1 MEKSAGVWKP
11 RVRFPCCW
19 TISKAAISSKFF
31 SSLNPDRCF
40 DDGIFFFSF
49 FLTSYLLINSKMR
62 VFYMNINISTGSFEK
77 LIRHLN
83 IFWFLIQLSFRIFKN
98 SKKWKQWDRYIISW
112 AIGSYCVYTKFVIF
126 VSIIGYNWTSYQS
139 TKRSKFISRLSENLV
154 YSLCNL
160 LTFATDKILYVTY
173 ALDAINRANWND

>member
-31 SSLNPDRCF
+31 SSLNVSMMR
-40 DDGIFFFSF
+40 
-49 FLTSYLLINSKMR
+49 LINSKMH
-62 VFYMNINISTGSFEK
+62 VFYMNINISTGKVNSSFEY
-77 LIRHLN
+77 
-83 IFWFLIQLSFRIFKN
+83 FLIFDPIIVSYLRIRRNESNGIDVLFRE
-98 SKKWKQWDRYIISW
+98 RLVGTAYIRNLL
-112 AIGSYCVYTKFVIF
+112 FL
-126 VSIIGYNWTSYQS
+126 SIIGYNWTSYQS